1 MHITRKL
8 KGLLWSA
15 DSGGADER
23 AGDASGDDLS
33 DQALAALAA
42 EAAAKLAA
50 RPASVPAPPAGP
62 SGPAAVVHDAPG
74 GGTASVD
81 FAAIYARTGSA
92 GDPRVD
98 QVLTAFEAMR
108 TAMPQPQLAVAIA
121 ATAKAIGA
129 DPSAIAATLTQRLS
143 ALDTTIAEEQ
153 RKAAEREAAR
163 TQELEATSKKVQ
175 AEIEAMEH
183 KITTFRRQLGA
194 ATESV
199 QHKTAGERGA
209 VAAFGASARGEADRL
224 KALRDFLAPS
234 GAPVPPATTTP
245 RTP

>member
-8 KGLLWSA
+8 KGLLWS
-15 DSGGADER
+15 DDGGGGHER

-42 EAAAKLAA
+42 EATAKLAA
-50 RPASVPAPPAGP
+50 RPASVLPPPAGP
-62 SGPAAVVHDAPG
+62 SGQAVVVHGAPVDVD
-74 GGTASVD
+74 VD

-98 QVLTAFEAMR
+98 QVLTAFEAMKA
-108 TAMPQPQLAVAIA
+108 AMPAPQLAVAIG

-143 ALDTTIAEEQ
+143 ALDTTVAEEQ
-153 RKAAEREAAR
+153 GKATEREAAR
-163 TQELEATSKKVQ
+163 TTELEATSKKVQ

-199 QHKTAGERGA
+199 QHKTAGERA
-209 VAAFGASARGEADRL
+209 AIAAFAASARGEADRL
-224 KALRDFLAPS
+224 KALRDFLAPP
-234 GAPVPPATTTP
+234 GAPVPPATTQP
-245 RTP
+245 RKL